1 MIVYRVLHDSIQSIT
16 KKTYANK
23 GLFVIIICLWFDPV
37 YQHMDEGV
45 VLCFTSSV
53 LLPPLWGNLILAQQV
68 GSDLGSFSAIS
79 FSSHEWGG
87 GGGGLFGAGATRT
100 NRR

>member
-1 MIVYRVLHDSIQSIT
+1 M
-16 KKTYANK
+16 
-23 GLFVIIICLWFDPV
+23 
-37 YQHMDEGV
+37 

-87 GGGGLFGAGATRT
+87 GEGGCLEQVPQGQIVDNLYLWT
-100 NRR
+100 NVQ